1 MGGYLECGCAS
12 DLLALP
18 LALIDQ
24 LELLRL
30 LPMPLALLLPE
41 ALEGLGRAR
50 VDPEQRQDV
59 AQQVELRAQLRQL
72 RAPNTARQSDEKTQL
87 STG

>member
-1 MGGYLECGCAS
+1 MQHVS
-12 DLLALP
+12 WVSRSTDLLALP

-59 AQQVELRAQLRQL
+59 AEQVELRAEL
-72 RAPNTARQSDEKTQL
+72 
-87 STG
+87 

>member
-1 MGGYLECGCAS
+1 MQDVSWMSRCT

-30 LPMPLALLLPE
+30 LPMPLPLLLPE

-59 AQQVELRAQLRQL
+59 AQQVELRAQL
-72 RAPNTARQSDEKTQL
+72 
-87 STG
+87 

>member
-1 MGGYLECGCAS
+1 MS
-12 DLLALP
+12 RSTDLLTLP

-30 LPMPLALLLPE
+30 LPMPLPLLLPE

-59 AQQVELRAQLRQL
+59 AQQVELRAELRQL
-72 RAPNTARQSDEKTQL
+72 RAHKNTARQSDEKTQL
-87 STG
+87 STA

>member
-1 MGGYLECGCAS
+1 MSRCT
-12 DLLALP
+12 DLLALA

-59 AQQVELRAQLRQL
+59 AKQVELRAQLRQL
-72 RAPNTARQSDEKTQL
+72 RAPNTARQPDEKTQL